1 MKYRS
6 LATVVIAL
14 LVLCAS
20 AAVSCNDAAQEEAT
34 QAPAAQAARPDASAP
49 AESGMPAEAA
59 QAGAESESEPAAE
72 EPAEEPAKT
81 AFVTGEGV
89 YKAANCA
96 MCHGEELEGSRLAP
110 ALKGIAQYWDAESLA
125 EYLVDPVAYAEDDV
139 RLKTNKLQYKL
150 PMPAW
155 KQTGIG
161 EADMMLLIEWLLEQ
175 ETE

>member
-1 MKYRS
+1 MNYRS
-6 LATVVIAL
+6 LAIAAIAFIL
-14 LVLCAS
+14 LG
-20 AAVSCNDAAQEEAT
+20 AAGVSVSCNDAAEDEST
-34 QAPAAQAARPDASAP
+34 RAPAARPADVPPRGADEP
-49 AESGMPAEAA
+49 VEAA
-59 QAGAESESEPAAE
+59 QAGGQSEAQPPADAPAAE
-72 EPAEEPAKT
+72 PAQT

-110 ALKGIAQYWDAESLA
+110 ALKGMAEHWDADSLA
-125 EYLVDPVAYAEDDV
+125 EYLVDPVGYAEDDV

-161 EADMMLLIEWLLEQ
+161 EADMQLLIDWLLDQ
-175 ETE
+175 EE